1 MNKEELDKLR
11 IRLSVESKNGID
23 FIIAATIIWSLIAFI
38 WSLDF
43 DPYHKSIL
51 VFIIGSPMIP
61 IAFLISKFIK
71 TFWRVKDNPLQPL
84 GLWLNIAQLFY
95 FPFLI
100 FVLIKSPDYF
110 IMTYSIITGAH
121 LFPYSWFYKT
131 KFYALFAG
139 IISIGNLLIG
149 LSIDIDKFFYIG
161 VFTSICLMFLSIGLI
176 YDLKSSRRK
185 TK

>member
-1 MNKEELDKLR
+1 MNKEELDKLK

-23 FIIAATIIWSLIAFI
+23 FIIAATVIWALIAFI
-38 WSLDF
+38 WNLDF
-43 DPYHKSIL
+43 DSYYKSIL
-51 VFIIGSPMIP
+51 VFIVGSPMIV
-61 IAFLISKFIK
+61 IAFFISKFIK
-71 TFWRVKDNPLQPL
+71 TVWKVKDNPLQPL
-84 GLWLNIAQLFY
+84 GLWLNVAQLFY

-139 IISIGNLLIG
+139 IISVGSLLIA
-149 LSIDIDKFFYIG
+149 LNIEEEKFFYIG
-161 VFTSICLMFLSIGLI
+161 VFTSICFLLLTVGLI
-176 YDLKSSRRK
+176 FDLKNKLK
-185 TK
+185 TL

>member
-1 MNKEELDKLR
+1 MNKEEFDKLK

-23 FIIAATIIWSLIAFI
+23 FIIAATVIWALIAFI
-38 WSLDF
+38 WNLDF
-43 DPYHKSIL
+43 DSYYKSIL
-51 VFIIGSPMIP
+51 VFIVGSPMIV
-61 IAFLISKFIK
+61 IAFFISKFIK
-71 TFWRVKDNPLQPL
+71 TVWKVKDNPLQPL
-84 GLWLNIAQLFY
+84 GLWLNVAQLFY

-139 IISIGNLLIG
+139 IISVGSLLIA
-149 LSIDIDKFFYIG
+149 LNIDG
-161 VFTSICLMFLSIGLI
+161 QSCE
-176 YDLKSSRRK
+176 
-185 TK
+185 